1 MVSLTA
7 VLLMLLGFAVVA
19 YPLMRPAA
27 RLVTGGAASEDE
39 LEELT
44 RERDSAYAAIK
55 ELEFEYQLGNL
66 SPEDFQGLRDQY
78 AERAAR
84 ALSRL
89 DAARERAAAAAA
101 VAPAPAPVP
110 VPDIEPL
117 PPGVCPL
124 CRQPVEAEDRFCA
137 ECGAMLSRFCRACGA
152 QRDPSETSCARCGAP
167 FEAQA

>member
-1 MVSLTA
+1 MVSLAA
-7 VLLMLLGFAVVA
+7 VLLMLLAFAVVA

-27 RLVTGGAASEDE
+27 RLVTGGSASDSE
-39 LEELT
+39 LEDLI

-89 DAARERAAAAAA
+89 DAARERVAAAP
-101 VAPAPAPVP
+101 VVPLAPAPAPA
-110 VPDIEPL
+110 PDVELL

-124 CRQPVEAEDRFCA
+124 CRQAVEPEDRFCG

-152 QRDPSETSCARCGAP
+152 QRDSGATMCVRCGAP
-167 FEAQA
+167 LEAGA

>member
-27 RLVTGGAASEDE
+27 RLVTGSAASEDE

-89 DAARERAAAAAA
+89 DAARERAAASAAA
-101 VAPAPAPVP
+101 APALAPAP
-110 VPDIEPL
+110 DIELL

-124 CRQPVEAEDRFCA
+124 CRQPVEPEDRFCA

-152 QRDPSETSCARCGAP
+152 QRDPDETSCARCGAP
-167 FEAQA
+167 FEAHG